1 MRDEQSRSLRAQRY
15 CRAMIADDGKCVR
28 PKMSHSPY
36 LQITLSAKPLEDL
49 ERKGATCQYVLVKKK
64 QRGKK
69 RSAKK
74 NGDAEQNEGS
84 RQEAEDSDSVESRGT
99 KRKGEGEE
107 RQGKKRRTDI

>member
-1 MRDEQSRSLRAQRY
+1 M
-15 CRAMIADDGKCVR
+15 
-28 PKMSHSPY
+28 
-36 LQITLSAKPLEDL
+36 
-49 ERKGATCQYVLVKKK
+49 LVKKK

-74 NGDAEQNEGS
+74 NGDAEPYEGS

-99 KRKGEGEE
+99 KRKGEGED